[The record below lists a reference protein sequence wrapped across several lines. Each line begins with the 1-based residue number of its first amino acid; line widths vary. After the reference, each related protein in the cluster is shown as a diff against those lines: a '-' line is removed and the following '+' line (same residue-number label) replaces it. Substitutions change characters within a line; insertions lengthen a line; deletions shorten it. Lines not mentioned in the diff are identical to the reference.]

1 MRQII
6 LILITLTTHINVS
19 YASFPV
25 RKPEEVPDNMPWYLQ
40 ILIGFIFATL
50 FAILYYFYK
59 KYKSYNL
66 IEDNKIRARKK
77 TKFHIAIALIVLGFL
92 ILGMSA
98 MSMN

>member
-1 MRQII
+1 MM
-6 LILITLTTHINVS
+6 LITFANVS

-66 IEDNKIRARKK
+66 IEDNKIRVRKK
-77 TKFHIAIALIVLGFL
+77 TIFQIS
-92 ILGMSA
+92 ILLSFYQNI
-98 MSMN
+98 SFCII

>member
-1 MRQII
+1 MKK
-6 LILITLTTHINVS
+6 LILLLMTLTIFTNVS

-98 MSMN
+98 MSMR

>member
-1 MRQII
+1 MKK
-6 LILITLTTHINVS
+6 LLFLLITLITFTNVS

-66 IEDNKIRARKK
+66 IEDNKIRVRKT

-98 MSMN
+98 MSMR

>member
-1 MRQII
+1 MKKSLFIFFTLII
-6 LILITLTTHINVS
+6 FTNVS

-25 RKPEEVPDNMPWYLQ
+25 IKPEEVPDNMPWYLQ

-66 IEDNKIRARKK
+66 IEDNKIRVRKK

>member
-1 MRQII
+1 M
-6 LILITLTTHINVS
+6 TLTIFTNVS

-25 RKPEEVPDNMPWYLQ
+25 RNPEEVPDNMPWYLQ

-66 IEDNKIRARKK
+66 IEDNKIRVRKK
-77 TKFHIAIALIVLGFL
+77 TKFHIVIALIVLGFL

-98 MSMN
+98 MSMR

>member
-1 MRQII
+1 MRK
-6 LILITLTTHINVS
+6 LIFFLITLITLTNLS

-25 RKPEEVPDNMPWYLQ
+25 IKPEEVPDNMPWYLQ

>member
-1 MRQII
+1 MKK
-6 LILITLTTHINVS
+6 LLFLLITLTTLTNVS

-25 RKPEEVPDNMPWYLQ
+25 TKPEEVPDNMPWYLQ
-40 ILIGFIFATL
+40 ILVGFIFATL
-50 FAILYYFYK
+50 FAIVYYFYK

-66 IEDNKIRARKK
+66 IEDDKIRVRKK
-77 TKFHIAIALIVLGFL
+77 TKFQITIALIVLGFL